1 MDLIP
6 IPNGKTPPDIIGEG
20 DNHFERIEASNV
32 LEPGQF
38 WRCVKVCVIEG
49 TDGFFRSNV
58 TPDVGDIHL
67 VTKLEEFEG
76 TLHSVII
83 LGHPRYTSGD
93 RFGRFTILA
102 KDFFESFE
110 KVTDEDAASQR
121 AQEQAAVMD
130 EVQSIQKEMLEA
142 QVNPLQLPGVQ
153 EAAQNAVE
161 RFDREEAA
169 RVQSEVRNKEQRDA
183 DLRRI
188 HRRAA
193 RRSEAKGNPIAVRKT
208 TGSGIQPI
216 SS

>member
-102 KDFFESFE
+102 KPRWPPQ
-110 KVTDEDAASQR
+110 TA
-121 AQEQAAVMD
+121 
-130 EVQSIQKEMLEA
+130 
-142 QVNPLQLPGVQ
+142 PLMAGQ
-153 EAAQNAVE
+153 
-161 RFDREEAA
+161 
-169 RVQSEVRNKEQRDA
+169 
-183 DLRRI
+183 
-188 HRRAA
+188 
-193 RRSEAKGNPIAVRKT
+193 T
-208 TGSGIQPI
+208 
-216 SS
+216 